1 MRLLTLSVLMALC
14 CSVSLARPSFMKELN
29 MTDRLVSPG
38 HTFATLRPGTAHS
51 VARKSAPKDYPRR
64 ASAPFSWA
72 DAGSGYQPQAY
83 THPRVLSGPEWAE
96 SANFE
101 EALAERAKELG
112 SEDLNRLFP
121 SYEPALFNDGR
132 PRNPRGRS
140 GLIGRG
146 VLGKYGANF
155 AADPI
160 VFRIHKEADGAER
173 LQMVSIQRRD
183 NGKWAI
189 PGGMV
194 DHGEQ
199 VSQTLARE
207 LAEEALGKEVSPE
220 QVKHWEEQLARIF
233 ASEGV
238 EVYRGYV
245 DDFRNTDQAWME
257 TSAFYVL
264 LNQHHSRRLKW
275 DLTLVAGDDASDAR
289 WMNLS
294 ARELENMHAN
304 HADIVSR
311 AVQLLEVNLQAK
323 VFADGQLYR

>member
-1 MRLLTLSVLMALC
+1 
-14 CSVSLARPSFMKELN
+14 

-38 HTFATLRPGTAHS
+38 HTFTTLRAGTPHS
-51 VARKSAPKDYPRR
+51 VARKSAPADYPSR
-64 ASAPFSWA
+64 ANSPRLWSECGPDYSPPEF
-72 DAGSGYQPQAY
+72 
-83 THPRVLSGPEWAE
+83 THPKVLAAPEWAE
-96 SANFE
+96 SADFE
-101 EALAERAKELG
+101 KAVAERA
-112 SEDLNRLFP
+112 SEADTEKLERLFP
-121 SYEPALFNDGR
+121 SYEPSHFEDGR
-132 PRNPRGRS
+132 PRNPRGPT
-140 GLIGRG
+140 GLRGRG

-160 VFRIHKEADGAER
+160 VFRIHQADGSEH

-199 VSQTLARE
+199 VSETLARE
-207 LAEEALGKEVSPE
+207 LAEEALGKEVDPQ
-220 QVKHWEEQLARIF
+220 QVEHWEKNLSQIF

-245 DDFRNTDQAWME
+245 DDFRNTDGAWME

-264 LNQHHSRRLKW
+264 LNQRHSQLLQW
-275 DLTLVAGDDASDAR
+275 DLRLVPGDDASDAR
-289 WMNLS
+289 WMDVS
-294 ARELENMHAN
+294 AKELENMHAN
-304 HADIVSR
+304 HSEIVGK
-311 AVQLLEVNLQAK
+311 AVQILEQNLNAK